1 MSLPEL
7 SVVIVAR
14 NEELT
19 IGPCVESIIR
29 ATASYRTEILFV
41 DSASSDGTVDV
52 ARRYPVA
59 IAGFRDTGL
68 LSPAA
73 GRWLGTDLTH
83 GEWLF
88 FVDGDMIV
96 VDGWIT
102 CAMKVLQ
109 DRSIGGV
116 SGRLFPVA
124 PGEPLDFSRED
135 GLPLGVVPG
144 LGGAA
149 LYRRQALDECGTFNP
164 FLRGEE
170 ERELAYRLS
179 RRGYSVVRVEHPMA
193 HHLDKER
200 SVQENTGRAVYFAGV
215 GQIMRQY
222 ALQPPFWE
230 LLREH
235 SEVFLA
241 WIAGFLLLAGMI
253 VLGLIERGGWFFGMG
268 GAVVLG
274 LAFLLLRKG
283 PKRIW
288 LFLHSRALLSVHFIL
303 GILRGLPPPGR
314 YPRDF
319 VWIRKESLTGTN
331 PAGKTS

>member
-7 SVVIVAR
+7 SVVIIAR

-19 IGPCVESIIR
+19 IGPCLESVVR
-29 ATASYRTEILFV
+29 ATANYRTEILFV

-83 GEWLF
+83 GELLF
-88 FVDGDMIV
+88 FVDGDMMI
-96 VDGWIT
+96 VDGWI
-102 CAMKVLQ
+102 ASAIKVLE
-109 DRSIGGV
+109 DRHIGGV

-124 PGEPLDFSRED
+124 PGEPLNFARED
-135 GLPLGVVPG
+135 GLPLGIVAG

-149 LYRRQALDECGTFNP
+149 LYRRKALEECGTFNP

-179 RRGYSVVRVEHPMA
+179 RRGYSVVRVDHPMA
-193 HHLDKER
+193 HHIEKER
-200 SVQENTGRAVYFAGV
+200 SVEENVGRSVYFAGV
-215 GQIMRQY
+215 GQIMRRY
-222 ALQPPFWE
+222 ALQPPFWD
-230 LLREH
+230 LLKEH
-235 SEVFLA
+235 VEVFA
-241 WIAGFLLLAGMI
+241 VWIAGLLLVGLI
-253 VLGLIERGGWFFGMG
+253 VLGLSEGGGWFLGVG

-274 LAFLLLRKG
+274 LALLVLRKG

-288 LFLHSRALLSVHFIL
+288 LFLHNRALISVHFIL

-319 VWIRKESLTGTN
+319 VWIRKEAVTGAN
-331 PAGKTS
+331 PVGKAS